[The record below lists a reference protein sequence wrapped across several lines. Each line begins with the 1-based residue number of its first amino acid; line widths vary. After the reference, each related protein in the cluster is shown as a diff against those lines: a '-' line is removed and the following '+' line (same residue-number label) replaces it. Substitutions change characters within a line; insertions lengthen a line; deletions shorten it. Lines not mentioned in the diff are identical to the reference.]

1 MKRILLVLCTCF
13 FITTSAYAQL
23 VGGKP
28 NYGYNSDN
36 KMSLNNTHSDTY
48 QKGWLLSIDAGLI
61 GYGNYKEKFSYYD
74 YGSYNYLDR
83 YERDGGVYGD
93 IHLNYGYRLSPVV
106 YLGLGTGV
114 SVIWDRD
121 VYYDLYLDFRAHLP
135 LKKCAPYI
143 GARVGLYNALSL
155 GVNIRDFCIEI
166 IPIGCNVITD
176 DDEFFAAVLSI
187 HYQIP
192 MRKIKNALD
201 NSMYKY

>member
-1 MKRILLVLCTCF
+1 MKKILLVLCTCF

-61 GYGNYKEKFSYYD
+61 GYGDYKYYYYYD
-74 YGSYNYLDR
+74 H
-83 YERDGGVYGD
+83 EGVYGD

-114 SVIWDRD
+114 SVIWDWGD

-166 IPIGCNVITD
+166 IPIGFNVIA
-176 DDEFFAAVLSI
+176 ERSGFFATVLSI